1 MKIGISTFVTD
12 EGIRPDVLG
21 EALEE
26 RGFDSLFLAEHSH
39 IPVSRETPYPGGGDL
54 PREYYRTL
62 DPFLALTAAAVNT
75 SDLVLGTGVALLIQR
90 DVIHTAKEV
99 ASLDLVSRG
108 RLALGVGVGW
118 NREEMAN
125 HGTDPTTRGE
135 LIDEQ
140 IEALKAIWSQDK
152 AEYHGKHVDFDPIFA
167 WPKPVQTPHPPIYVG
182 GSSPAALRRL
192 VRHGDAWM
200 PIAFT
205 GSEEI
210 RRVRGWLAEQGRPDV
225 PVTAFGGGA
234 DAELVK
240 RFAAAGV
247 ERYTVQLPT
256 LPEAETLVALDE
268 FARVAAD
275 YGTAS

>member
-1 MKIGISTFVTD
+1 MDFGISTFVTD

-39 IPVSRETPYPGGGDL
+39 IPVSRESPYPGGGDL
-54 PREYYRTL
+54 PEKYKRTL
-62 DPFLALTAAAVNT
+62 DPFVALTAAAVNT
-75 SDLVLGTGVALLIQR
+75 SNLVLGTGIALLIQR

-108 RLALGVGVGW
+108 RVAFGVGVGW

-125 HGTDPTTRGE
+125 HGTDPTTRGA

-140 IEALKAIWSQDK
+140 IEALKAIWTEEQ

-182 GSSPAALRRL
+182 GESPAALRRL
-192 VRHGDAWM
+192 ARLGDAWL
-200 PIAFT
+200 PRQQT
-205 GSEEI
+205 PSDEI
-210 RRVRGWLAEQGRPDV
+210 KRVREWLAEQGRTDV
-225 PVTAFGGGA
+225 PFTVFGGAPDA
-234 DAELVK
+234 DAVK
-240 RFAAAGV
+240 RFAEAGV
-247 ERYTVQLPT
+247 ERYTFMLPT
-256 LPEAETLVALDE
+256 LPEAETLAALDDL
-268 FARVAAD
+268 ARLAAD
-275 YGTAS
+275 HR